1 MEDLSVGL
9 VAEALLSEVYK
20 MEEGDSWSTR
30 ELAAKLFAGSPIVD
44 DREAMASVDRML
56 RSRAR
61 AEGIHLEWEPE
72 WVVRFTETPALT
84 MLSIGWES
92 DGGAEEGEVV
102 RESIAFERW
111 QHAAHLETRRVSRAQ
126 GEPDDD
132 NIVEI
137 RPVFYDVEQGE
148 SLSEWTRNLRRANS
162 ALMDAL
168 QEVLDTAWLD
178 RHNGVETYG
187 AGVYRLRFE
196 FRNGASIG
204 LKVYPK
210 LQPLLY
216 WRLGDAVR
224 AAFGTIPGERI
235 AALFG
240 EGQDRADA
248 VAYELKR
255 YEPLVA
261 WAKAHP
267 DAFGGEL
274 AWQSRLLEL
283 KG

>member
-20 MEEGDSWSTR
+20 MEDGDSWSTR
-30 ELAAKLFAGSPIVD
+30 ELAGRLFEGNPIVD

-72 WVVRFTETPALT
+72 WVVRFSETPALT
-84 MLSIGWES
+84 MLSIEWES
-92 DGGAEEGEVV
+92 DGGVGVGEVV
-102 RESIAFERW
+102 RESISFERW

-132 NIVEI
+132 NIIEI
-137 RPVFYDVEQGE
+137 RPVFYDVDQGE
-148 SLSEWTRNLRRANS
+148 SLSEWTRNLRRQNAM
-162 ALMDAL
+162 LMDGL
-168 QEVLDTAWLD
+168 QDVLDTAWID
-178 RHNGVETYG
+178 RRNGVETYG

-204 LKVYPK
+204 MKVYPK

-216 WRLGDAVR
+216 WRLGDEVR
-224 AAFGTIPGERI
+224 KAFGTIPGERI
-235 AALFG
+235 APLFG
-240 EGQDRADA
+240 DGQDRADA
-248 VAYELKR
+248 VAYELSR
-255 YEPLVA
+255 YEPLVK
-261 WAKAHP
+261 WANDHP
-267 DAFGGEL
+267 SLFEGDL
-274 AWQSRLLEL
+274 AWQARLLEL

>member
-9 VAEALLSEVYK
+9 MAEALLSEVYK
-20 MEEGDSWSTR
+20 MQDGDSWSTT
-30 ELAAKLFAGSPIVD
+30 ELARKLFAGSPTVD

-72 WVVRFTETPALT
+72 WVVRFAEIPALT
-84 MLSIGWES
+84 MMSIGWES
-92 DGGAEEGEVV
+92 DGGVEVGEVV
-102 RESIAFERW
+102 RESIAFARW

-137 RPVFYDVEQGE
+137 RPVYYDVDRGE
-148 SLSEWTRNLRRANS
+148 SLSEWTRNLRRQNAS
-162 ALMDAL
+162 LMDAL
-168 QEVLDTAWLD
+168 QDVLDTAWID
-178 RHNGVETYG
+178 RRNGVESYG
-187 AGVYRLRFE
+187 SGVYRMRFE

-204 LKVYPK
+204 MKVYPK

-224 AAFGTIPGERI
+224 EAFGTIPGERI
-235 AALFG
+235 APLFG
-240 EGQDRADA
+240 EGQRREDA
-248 VAYELKR
+248 IAYELKR
-255 YEPLVA
+255 YEPLEA
-261 WAKAHP
+261 WANAHP
-267 DAFGGEL
+267 SAFTGDL
-274 AWQSRLLEL
+274 AWRARLLEL